1 MIGRIGLPMTHGKSP
16 AFGAS
21 RPTTWFADDGRSP
34 GSRIMASQFMPSHS
48 PRETVAHPQVNELV
62 AYRIQLREQPLTGSR
77 NRIVQ
82 PERYSVPF

>member
-1 MIGRIGLPMTHGKSP
+1 
-16 AFGAS
+16 
-21 RPTTWFADDGRSP
+21 
-34 GSRIMASQFMPSHS
+34 MASQFMPSHF
-48 PRETVAHPQVNELV
+48 PGETVAHPQVNELV